1 MLGLEPLTL
10 DLECTIE
17 GLGDEHFRWFGG
29 CNCPSI
35 TNPHLDSLHHDFCT
49 HKTMM
54 AVTFVQ
60 MDKDMAV
67 ESVTPLLGLSAVISY
82 VLSLCLSLIGSAS
95 PGL

>member
-1 MLGLEPLTL
+1 MNAL
-10 DLECTIE
+10 
-17 GLGDEHFRWFGG
+17 RWFGG
-29 CNCPSI
+29 CDCPSI

-67 ESVTPLLGLSAVISY
+67 GSVTPLLGLSTVISY
-82 VLSLCLSLIGSAS
+82 VLSLCLSLIGSDSQVSDFS
-95 PGL
+95 PPSCFPEDA